1 MTPRNFSIALVL
13 ATALMA
19 GACASGPPPAQ
30 FSVAGAGSDTSAA
43 LMLRPGDIVKI
54 VLFGHDE
61 LSGEYPVD
69 ENDSLLLPIV
79 GSMSVRGLTISELR
93 TRIRREFGQLYTQSF
108 VSITPL
114 FRVAVLGEVMSPGLY
129 NVDPTMTVYD
139 VLARA
144 GGPSREARIGAMR
157 LVRGGNQFSFSL
169 SAEAVGRATIRE
181 LGVRSGDQ
189 FYIPRRRFTE
199 QSAIIF
205 ISLVNTILIGITVL
219 R

>member
-1 MTPRNFSIALVL
+1 MTWRSLISASVIGAALTL
-13 ATALMA
+13 A
-19 GACASGPPPAQ
+19 ACAGGPPPRS
-30 FSVAGAGSDTSAA
+30 FTMAGDSTGQLT
-43 LMLRPGDIVKI
+43 LRPGDIVK
-54 VLFGHDE
+54 VVVFGHDE
-61 LSGEYPVD
+61 LSGEYPID

-79 GSMSVRGLTISELR
+79 GSIYTRSLSITELR
-93 TRIRREFGQLYTQSF
+93 TRIKREFGQLYTQSF
-108 VSITPL
+108 VAITPL

-144 GGPSREARIGAMR
+144 GGPSREAAVSAMR
-157 LVRGGNQFSFSL
+157 VTRAGQEYSFSL
-169 SAEAVGRATIRE
+169 SGEAAGRATMRE

-199 QSAIIF
+199 QTAIIL
-205 ISLVNTILIGITVL
+205 ISLVNTVLIGITVL

>member
-1 MTPRNFSIALVL
+1 MTRRFPALALVMG
-13 ATALMA
+13 AALTVA
-19 GACASGPPPAQ
+19 ACAGGPPPESFAL
-30 FSVAGAGSDTSAA
+30 AA
-43 LMLRPGDIVKI
+43 DSTGQLMLRPGDVVK
-54 VLFGHDE
+54 VVVFGHDE
-61 LSGEYPVD
+61 LSGEYPID

-79 GSMSVRGLTISELR
+79 GSIFTRGVSIAELR
-93 TRIRREFGQLYTQSF
+93 TRIKREFGQLYTQSF

-144 GGPSREARIGAMR
+144 GGPSREAKVGGMR
-157 LVRGGNQFSFSL
+157 VMRGGREFRFSL
-169 SAEAVGRATIRE
+169 GGDAVGRATMRE

-189 FYIPRRRFTE
+189 FYIPRRAFTE
-199 QSAIIF
+199 QTAIIL